1 MKKIYGFLVAI
12 VFALTSVTAQ
22 AEVKTGAVAPLF
34 TAVDTLGNTHSL
46 SDYKGK
52 IVVLEWS
59 NYDCPFVKKHYDS
72 GNMQAVQEALMGEDL
87 VWLTIFSS
95 ADGKQGSY
103 TAEEA
108 NTKMAERSVVVN
120 AALFDRSGDV
130 GRLYGAKT
138 TPHMFVIDKEGHV
151 AYQGAIDDKPSP
163 SPKALDGAQNYVVD
177 AVASLRAGEAL
188 KVSETKPYGCGVK
201 Y

>member
-22 AEVKTGAVAPLF
+22 AEVKTGAVAPSF